1 MKHGSNVRRGRSR
14 NNNNNNNPNRR
25 PGSSRNSTFES
36 NGPNVKIRGTA
47 QQVQEKYIALARD
60 ASSAGDRILA
70 EGYLQFAEHYYRI
83 ASAAEAQN
91 GGQQQNRPASP
102 QSFDDRGEDQSGGER
117 NDDGQDGENPNDD
130 GQNEG
135 GDDADEAVVIIAA
148 PAAAPADTDDVQEE
162 GGDDRRGDNQD
173 DDRGHRAAAPAEGA
187 APRRPRRRTGPRNRP
202 AQGDADGNTGADTAP
217 EVIGV

>member
-14 NNNNNNNPNRR
+14 NNNNNNPNRR
-25 PGSSRNSTFES
+25 QGQTRNSTFES

-91 GGQQQNRPASP
+91 GGQQQNRPANP
-102 QSFDDRGEDQSGGER
+102 QSFDDRGEDQTDAEQSSEGLGNEGQ
-117 NDDGQDGENPNDD
+117 NDDGGE
-130 GQNEG
+130 Q
-135 GDDADEAVVIIAA
+135 EAVVIVAS
-148 PAAAPADTDDVQEE
+148 PPAAPADTDDVQGE
-162 GGDDRRGDNQD
+162 DRGDE
-173 DDRGHRAAAPAEGA
+173 RAAAPVEEA
-187 APRRPRRRTGPRNRP
+187 APRRPRRRSGPRTRAAAP
-202 AQGDADGNTGADTAP
+202 DADAAGNTTGEAAP
-217 EVIGV
+217 EVVGV